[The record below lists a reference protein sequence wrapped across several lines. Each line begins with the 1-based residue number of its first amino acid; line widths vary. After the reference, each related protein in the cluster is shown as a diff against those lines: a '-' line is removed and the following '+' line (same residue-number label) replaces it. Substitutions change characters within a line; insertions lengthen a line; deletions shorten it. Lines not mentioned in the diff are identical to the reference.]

1 MKQVKAI
8 CSKAKDCPLV
18 KGKCHGQKPAMWG
31 GFMIGTNL
39 CIALNE
45 YVQIVRVA
53 DSKPMLFK
61 KTRKEVR
68 ENE

>member
-45 YVQIVRVA
+45 YVQIVRVNEGIT
-53 DSKPMLFK
+53 LFK

>member
-45 YVQIVRVA
+45 YVQIVRVNEGIT
-53 DSKPMLFK
+53 LFK
-61 KTRKEVR
+61 KTRKEVK
-68 ENE
+68 